1 MRLRVVLSLIKVK
14 SNNNNVTIIKLLS
27 SSHPIIIPYSWLSP
41 SSPSFTLLYPPLS
54 YSLIASS
61 GLSLYSFPFSI
72 LLSFLVFVEGYL
84 HSNNNTVARKL
95 LKNLVFHTILRV
107 ISVIRSAPDSNN
119 DVEKK
124 ITLFA
129 ATDLLFRMKNSL
141 TIQQLIVS

>member
-1 MRLRVVLSLIKVK
+1 M
-14 SNNNNVTIIKLLS
+14 
-27 SSHPIIIPYSWLSP
+27 
-41 SSPSFTLLYPPLS
+41 
-54 YSLIASS
+54 
-61 GLSLYSFPFSI
+61 
-72 LLSFLVFVEGYL
+72 FVEGYL